1 MDYTKIIKE
10 VGRGKNH
17 ARDLDLVTARALYT
31 RMLNGEVDDL
41 ELGAILIALRIKGEG
56 EAEMQGFYEAMQLQT
71 IRLTPPVAKPMP
83 IVIPSYNGARKQAN
97 LTPLLAVL
105 LHKLG
110 FPVVVHGVSHDPT
123 RVLTETIFALMGI
136 AATTHAGQAQARL
149 DSHEPVYIPVG
160 ALCPPLEKQLALRW
174 RMGVRNSAHTLAK
187 LATPFAEDAALRLSS
202 VSHPEYV
209 DKVAKFFTEIGGRAL
224 LMHGTEGEVYANP
237 QRCPQINLIDAAGTR
252 ALHERADESQQ
263 DKVALPESKDPEVTA
278 RWIERCVSGSEP
290 VPQSLK
296 IQLACCLVATGQASS
311 LANGLAQVAER
322 W

>member
-17 ARDLDLVTARALYT
+17 ARDLDRETARALYT
-31 RMLNGEVDDL
+31 RMLNGEVGDL

-105 LHKLG
+105 LHKMG

-123 RVLTETIFALMGI
+123 RVLTETIFELMGI
-136 AATTHAGQAQARL
+136 PATIHAGQAQARL
-149 DSHEPVYIPVG
+149 DGHEPVYIPIG

-187 LATPFAEDAALRLSS
+187 LATPFAEDTALRLSS

-290 VPQSLK
+290 IPQSLK
-296 IQLACCLVATGQASS
+296 IQLACCLEATGQANS

>member
-17 ARDLDLVTARALYT
+17 ARDLDLTTARALYT

-105 LHKLG
+105 LHKMG

-123 RVLTETIFALMGI
+123 RVLTETIFELMGI
-136 AATTHAGQAQARL
+136 PATTHAGQAQARL
-149 DSHEPVYIPVG
+149 DGHEPVYIPIG

-296 IQLACCLVATGQASS
+296 IQLACCLVATGQATS
-311 LANGLAQVAER
+311 LAHGLAQVAER

>member
-1 MDYTKIIKE
+1 MDYRKIIKE

-17 ARDLDLVTARALYT
+17 ARDLDTDTARGLYAQ
-31 RMLNGEVDDL
+31 MLKGEVPEL
-41 ELGAILIALRIKGEG
+41 ELGGILIALRIKGEG
-56 EAEMQGFYEAMQLQT
+56 EAEMLGFYEAMQQHT

-97 LTPLLAVL
+97 LTPLLAML

-110 FPVVVHGVSHDPT
+110 FPVLVHGVSHDPT
-123 RVLTETIFALMGI
+123 RILTETIFTLLGI
-136 AATTHAGQAQARL
+136 QPTLHAGQAQAKL
-149 DSHEPVYIPVG
+149 DGHHPVYMPIG
-160 ALCPPLEKQLALRW
+160 AFCPPLENQLGMRW

-209 DKVAKFFTEIGGRAL
+209 PRVGKFFADIGGRAL

-237 QRCPQINLIDAAGTR
+237 QRCPQISLIDGQGTR
-252 ALHERADESQQ
+252 VIVEREDALRET
-263 DKVALPESKDPEVTA
+263 VLPASKDPDVTA
-278 RWIERCVSGSEP
+278 RWIERCVVGVEP
-290 VPQSLK
+290 VPESVK
-296 IQLACCLVATGQASS
+296 IQMACCLVASGEVADV
-311 LANGLAQVAER
+311 AAGLQRVNDC

>member
-1 MDYTKIIKE
+1 MDYRKIIKE

-17 ARDLDLVTARALYT
+17 ARDLDTDTARGLYAQ
-31 RMLNGEVDDL
+31 MLKGEVPEL
-41 ELGAILIALRIKGEG
+41 ELGGILIALRIKGEG
-56 EAEMQGFYEAMQLQT
+56 EAEMLGFYEAMQQHT

-97 LTPLLAVL
+97 LTPLLAML

-110 FPVVVHGVSHDPT
+110 FPVLVHGVSHDPT
-123 RVLTETIFALMGI
+123 RILTETIFTLLGI
-136 AATTHAGQAQARL
+136 QPTLHAGQAQAKL
-149 DSHEPVYIPVG
+149 DGHHPVYMPIG
-160 ALCPPLEKQLALRW
+160 AFCPPLENQLGMRW

-209 DKVAKFFTEIGGRAL
+209 PRVGKFFADIGGRAL

-237 QRCPQINLIDAAGTR
+237 QRCPQISLIDGQGTR
-252 ALHERADESQQ
+252 VIVEREDALRET
-263 DKVALPESKDPEVTA
+263 VLPASKDPDVTA
-278 RWIERCVSGSEP
+278 RWIERCVAGVEP
-290 VPQSLK
+290 VPESVK
-296 IQLACCLVATGQASS
+296 IQMACCLVASGEVADV
-311 LANGLAQVAER
+311 AAGLQRVNDC